1 MAITGPAS
9 YIPTANAFI
18 SHWTDVNVELG
29 AAGPL
34 KTKDGKGIA
43 DLTALRDDLE
53 DFRDSVQDKLN
64 GVEIAIGFVTNQKKA
79 LIARAG
85 EFNRKVRGSLGG
97 SPFERALPAAPQESD
112 GAAVVLEAL
121 ADIKS
126 LWPRINAAT
135 IATFTPP
142 LVLPDGYAVAAFLT
156 DLAALK
162 QSYETLADAEQ
173 ELKLERERRNDAQ
186 DFAYP
191 IMRDYRTALLGA
203 FTPQHALV
211 ASLPRLS
218 PEPGSTPDPV
228 QLTGSFNSTT
238 NEATFSFTASTNPK
252 LAKYQLRHC
261 VGTTYSSE
269 TEIVIVDIPA
279 GTLTVTTSVGVA
291 APGDAAVYKLFV
303 ILDTDNESGSNAVAV
318 TRPLVIGPP

>member
-1 MAITGPAS
+1 MAISGPAS
-9 YIPTANAFI
+9 YIPTADAFI
-18 SHWTDVNVELG
+18 SHWTDANATLG

-34 KTKDGKGIA
+34 KTKEGKAIA
-43 DLTALRDDLE
+43 DLIALRDDLE
-53 DFRDSVQDKLN
+53 EFRDSVADKLN

-79 LIARAG
+79 LVARAG

-135 IATFTPP
+135 IPNFSPP
-142 LVLPDGYAVAAFLT
+142 LLMPDGYAVATFLT

-162 QSYETLADAEQ
+162 QSYATLADAEQ
-173 ELKLERERRNDAQ
+173 ELKLERERRNDVQ
-186 DFAYP
+186 DLAYP
-191 IMRDYRTALLGA
+191 IMRDYRTAVLGA
-203 FTPQHALV
+203 FTPEHALV
-211 ASLPRLS
+211 ASLPRLT

-228 QLTGSFNSTT
+228 PLTGSFNETT
-238 NEATFSFTASTNPK
+238 NTVTFNWPASENPN

-261 VGTTYSSE
+261 QGTTYSSE

-279 GTLTVTTSVGVA
+279 GTLTATTSVGVT
-291 APGDAAVYKLFV
+291 APGDEAVYKLFV
-303 ILDTDNESGSNAVAV
+303 ILDTDNEAGSNPVSII
-318 TRPLVIGPP
+318 RPTTPAGP